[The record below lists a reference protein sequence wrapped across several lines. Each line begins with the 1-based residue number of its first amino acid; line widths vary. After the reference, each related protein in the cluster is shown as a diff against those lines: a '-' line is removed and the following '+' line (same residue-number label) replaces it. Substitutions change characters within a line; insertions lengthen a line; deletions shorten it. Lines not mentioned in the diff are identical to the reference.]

1 MIVIITKHRFISEIL
16 PQLQDNTSL
25 GVFISF
31 CNHQIIYYSNLIDAF
46 TLYQIDCSVLLM
58 DMIDVIENYRCFI
71 SICIN
76 KMEVDAVQ
84 Y

>member
-1 MIVIITKHRFISEIL
+1 MLCIITKNRFLSEIL

-31 CNHQIIYYSNLIDAF
+31 CNDQIIYYSNLVDAF

-58 DMIDVIENYRCFI
+58 DMIDVIDNYRYFI
-71 SICIN
+71 NVCIN
-76 KMEVDAVQ
+76 ELVVDYDQ